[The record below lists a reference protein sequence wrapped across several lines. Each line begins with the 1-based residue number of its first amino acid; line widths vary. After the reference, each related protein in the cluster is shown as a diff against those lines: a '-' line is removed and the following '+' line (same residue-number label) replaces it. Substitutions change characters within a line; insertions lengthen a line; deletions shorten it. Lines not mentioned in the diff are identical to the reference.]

1 MDDWSLAATTQI
13 ALLLKL
19 NLFPPAAR
27 LIILA
32 LFLVIST
39 TTLLLKRSAKSK
51 QRAGPGR
58 RPPGP
63 RKLPVI
69 GNLHQMVGPSL
80 PHRRLADLAQEYG
93 PLMLME
99 LGEISCLVVS
109 SPEWAKRI
117 MQTHD
122 ATFADRSTLPAV
134 DVIFYGG
141 RDIVFAPHGEFWR
154 EMKKVSV
161 VELFGA
167 ARVRSFRPIREQETG
182 KLVESIRAHTIA
194 SSSATSTPVSLGNC
208 ITSRAAFGKT
218 GDQKQVE
225 AVLPYIEEIIET
237 LGVFSLVDV
246 FPSSKLLRFI
256 TRFDT
261 KLKKLHAAADAI
273 METIISDHV
282 AKRSSAK
289 HDDDDDEDLVDALL
303 NLKDNND
310 LGFPFTNV
318 EIKAVILD
326 MFIAGMATWAVLTE
340 WAMSELMKNPKI
352 MEKAQK
358 EVRQVFDKKGQVVNE
373 ALLDELHY
381 LQLVIKETL
390 RLHPPGPFTIP
401 RKCRKTTVIDGYEIP
416 VGTRVFINISALG
429 RDPNH
434 WTEPETFNP
443 ERFLNNPIN
452 YNGLDFNFV
461 PFGSGRRMCPAIQYA
476 TTIVS
481 FVLANLLYHFDW
493 KLPNG
498 MRPEDIDLKE
508 KSGLE
513 VRRKNNLLLIPIPYY
528 PN

>member
-1 MDDWSLAATTQI
+1 
-13 ALLLKL
+13 
-19 NLFPPAAR
+19 
-27 LIILA
+27 
-32 LFLVIST
+32 
-39 TTLLLKRSAKSK
+39 
-51 QRAGPGR
+51 
-58 RPPGP
+58 
-63 RKLPVI
+63 
-69 GNLHQMVGPSL
+69 MVGPSL

-109 SPEWAKRI
+109 SPEWAK
-117 MQTHD
+117 Q
-122 ATFADRSTLPAV
+122 
-134 DVIFYGG
+134 
-141 RDIVFAPHGEFWR
+141 
-154 EMKKVSV
+154 MKKVSV

-182 KLVESIRAHTIA
+182 KLVESIFTNYIA
-194 SSSATSTPVSLGNC
+194 AVNVSRMLISLGNC

-318 EIKAVILD
+318 EIKAVIL
-326 MFIAGMATWAVLTE
+326 MATWAVLTE

-358 EVRQVFDKKGQVVNE
+358 EVRQVVNE

>member
-122 ATFADRSTLPAV
+122 
-134 DVIFYGG
+134 
-141 RDIVFAPHGEFWR
+141 GEFWR

-182 KLVESIRAHTIA
+182 KLVESIFTNYIA
-194 SSSATSTPVSLGNC
+194 AVNVSRMLISLGNC

>member
-117 MQTHD
+117 I
-122 ATFADRSTLPAV
+122 
-134 DVIFYGG
+134 VIFYGG

-182 KLVESIRAHTIA
+182 KLVESIFTNYIA
-194 SSSATSTPVSLGNC
+194 AVNVSRMLISLGNC

-225 AVLPYIEEIIET
+225 AVLPYIEEIIE
-237 LGVFSLVDV
+237 
-246 FPSSKLLRFI
+246 LLRFI